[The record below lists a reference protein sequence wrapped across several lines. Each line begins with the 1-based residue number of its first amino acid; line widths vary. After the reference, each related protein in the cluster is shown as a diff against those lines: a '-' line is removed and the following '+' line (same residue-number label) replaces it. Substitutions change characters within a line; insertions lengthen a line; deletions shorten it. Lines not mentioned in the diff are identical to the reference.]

1 MKVYMIQRSTEDG
14 DSLDLF
20 VVAEN
25 RDQAVDLWREWDM
38 VKDFNVLEPDRVWE
52 LPYSLDDRC
61 DTPRRLDWWDEV
73 TVCFTGAG
81 TIGSRKVTRD
91 EWQRLAAASGFS
103 YTEKAEQADILVAS
117 RFDTTK
123 AVKAAARGVKVMT
136 YQEFHTQCL
145 GIPVND
151 PWELAEEKRQA
162 AAERVA
168 EKRAARA
175 AADKSLDEM
184 RENPLFGLF

>member
-1 MKVYMIQRSTEDG
+1 MTV
-14 DSLDLF
+14 
-20 VVAEN
+20 
-25 RDQAVDLWREWDM
+25 
-38 VKDFNVLEPDRVWE
+38 
-52 LPYSLDDRC
+52 
-61 DTPRRLDWWDEV
+61 
-73 TVCFTGAG
+73 VCFTGAG
-81 TIGSRKVTRD
+81 TIGNRKVTRD

-123 AVKAAARGVKVMT
+123 AVKAAARGVKVMS

-175 AADKSLDEM
+175 AADESLDEM
-184 RENPLFGLF
+184 RKNPLFGLF

>member
-1 MKVYMIQRSTEDG
+1 MT
-14 DSLDLF
+14 
-20 VVAEN
+20 A
-25 RDQAVDLWREWDM
+25 
-38 VKDFNVLEPDRVWE
+38 
-52 LPYSLDDRC
+52 
-61 DTPRRLDWWDEV
+61 
-73 TVCFTGAG
+73 VCFTGAG

-103 YTEKAEQADILVAS
+103 YTEKAEQANILVAS

-175 AADKSLDEM
+175 ASDESLDEM